1 MVPTLR
7 SEREQLILSAAAI
20 FAPLVTKTF
29 TFTFNSRLNTNVELC
44 QSLKQLLNDADLV
57 THLDAD
63 TRSVFT
69 GVSEKMLYFFPSTL
83 SETVQFCC
91 WNCATFLYK
100 RLGCN

>member
-1 MVPTLR
+1 MGPTLR

-20 FAPLVTKTF
+20 FTPLVTKAF

-44 QSLKQLLNDADLV
+44 QSLKQLLDDADLV

-69 GVSEKMLYFFPSTL
+69 GVSGKNTLFFFPSTL
-83 SETVQFCC
+83 SETVQCCC
-91 WNCATFLYK
+91 WNCAT
-100 RLGCN
+100 